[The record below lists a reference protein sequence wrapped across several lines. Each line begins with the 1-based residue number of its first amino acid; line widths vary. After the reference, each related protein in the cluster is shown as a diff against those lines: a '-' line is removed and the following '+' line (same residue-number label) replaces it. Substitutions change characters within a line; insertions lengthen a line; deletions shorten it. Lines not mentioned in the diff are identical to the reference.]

1 VTLSI
6 NFSGAQLILSA
17 ITLWNEDFVATQWQ
31 TVLMFWAVMG
41 IAFSVNVFGA
51 KYLDL
56 INKICI
62 YWTAA
67 SVITIVV
74 TILTMSDN
82 RRDAKFV
89 FSHFDAS
96 ASGWPSGWAWFV
108 GLLQAACKF
117 QTPLPPLNLLTI
129 QRYLNRLWYG
139 SGNV

>member
-6 NFSGAQLILSA
+6 NFSGAQLVLSA
-17 ITLWNEDFVATQWQ
+17 ITLWKEDFVANQWQ
-31 TVLMFWAVMG
+31 VVLMFWAVML
-41 IAFSVNVFGA
+41 IAFSVNVFCA

-67 SVITIVV
+67 SVIVIIVTV
-74 TILTMSDN
+74 LVMSDD
-82 RRDAKFV
+82 RRSAEFV

-108 GLLQAACKF
+108 GLLQAACKYTF
-117 QTPLPPLNLLTI
+117 PTNLKLQFLTLN
-129 QRYLNRLWYG
+129 
-139 SGNV
+139 